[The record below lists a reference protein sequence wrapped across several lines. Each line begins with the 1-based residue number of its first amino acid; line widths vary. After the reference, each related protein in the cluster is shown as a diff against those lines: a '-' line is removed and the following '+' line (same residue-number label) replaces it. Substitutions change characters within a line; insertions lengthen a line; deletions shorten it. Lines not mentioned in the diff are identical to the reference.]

1 MSALFGAFG
10 INGSLLLAQA
20 VNFGILLIALTY
32 LLYKPVMK
40 MLDARQQK
48 VAQGVID
55 AERAAEKLATADT
68 EAATVVSTAETEAES
83 IVAGARETA
92 GTEKTRILK
101 EAETRAA
108 AVAADADARAK
119 ETAAKVLRD
128 SEKEVAR
135 LAILAAEKVL
145 RKSEHGTHKA
155 A

>member
-1 MSALFGAFG
+1 MQALLDAFG

-20 VNFGILLIALTY
+20 VNFGILLIALSY
-32 LLYKPVMK
+32 FLYKPILN
-40 MLDARQQK
+40 MLDARQKK
-48 VAQGVID
+48 VAQGVQD
-55 AERAAEKLATADT
+55 AELAAEKLASADSV
-68 EAATVVSTAETEAES
+68 AAALVSTAETEADG

-92 GTEKTRILK
+92 GSEKTRILK

-135 LAILAAEKVL
+135 LAVLAAEKVI
-145 RKSEHGTHKA
+145 RQSEVA
-155 A
+155 PQI

>member
-1 MSALFGAFG
+1 MQALLNAFG

-20 VNFGILLIALTY
+20 INFGILLIALTY
-32 LLYKPVMK
+32 LLYKPVNK
-40 MLDARQQK
+40 MLTARQQK
-48 VAQGVID
+48 VAQGVLD
-55 AERAAEKLATADT
+55 AERAAEKLAGADA
-68 EAATVVSTAETEAES
+68 EAYAMVSTAETEAEG

-92 GTEKTRILK
+92 GNEKTRILK
-101 EAETRAA
+101 EAEARAA

-145 RKSEHGTHKA
+145 RKAHSTA
-155 A
+155 S